1 MKSIRP
7 VQISGIGCY
16 VPERV
21 LTNHDLSKIVEH
33 LGRMDPPENQPESQN
48 AASST
53 KARQPPT
60 WPSRLYAGYA
70 ASLRIKIR
78 TRLNC

>member
-21 LTNHDLSKIVEH
+21 LTNHDLSKIVDTWTNGSSRE
-33 LGRMDPPENQPESQN
+33 PESQN

-60 WPSRLYAGYA
+60 WPSKLCAGCA
-70 ASLRIKIR
+70 PHCRWIR